1 MKKGLKIIIGILLII
16 GMGIGGF
23 VYMQHKE
30 HEKMVAIATSEE
42 AKEVYKEMI
51 LFEDPEAFTD
61 KGIVT
66 SFTIDTDSL
75 YYNPMG
81 GMEVTLY
88 INGEKEL
95 EFQCGIV
102 ENDKGQLES
111 TGYVYTAELSE
122 LFKEGQHE

>member
-1 MKKGLKIIIGILLII
+1 MKKVVKILVGVIIAIAL
-16 GMGIGGF
+16 GIGGIG
-23 VYMQHKE
+23 YMQHKE
-30 HEKMVAIATSEE
+30 HEEMVAIATSEE
-42 AKEVYKEMI
+42 AKAVYKEMI

-66 SFTIDTDSL
+66 SYTIDTDSL

-81 GMEVTLY
+81 GMEVTLF

>member
-1 MKKGLKIIIGILLII
+1 MKKGMKIAVGILLII
-16 GMGIGGF
+16 GIGIGVY

-66 SFTIDTDSL
+66 SYTIDTDSL

-81 GMEVTLY
+81 GMEVTLF

>member
-1 MKKGLKIIIGILLII
+1 MKKGMKIAVGILLVIA
-16 GMGIGGF
+16 MGIGGF
-23 VYMQHKE
+23 FYMQHKE

-66 SFTIDTDSL
+66 SYTIDTDSL

-81 GMEVTLY
+81 GMEVTLF

-122 LFKEGQHE
+122 LFKEGQYK